1 MQSLNYGC
9 GLNRILEPVQLP
21 AFRLRNGKH
30 FRHKRIERGT
40 DTLTSECMETN
51 RPMIGGSIHLPEPMR
66 VGP

>member
-1 MQSLNYGC
+1 MQSLNYGF
-9 GLNRILEPVQLP
+9 GLNRISEPVRLS

-51 RPMIGGSIHLPEPMR
+51 GPLIGGSIHLPEPMR